1 MSVQV
6 TSASEASSHSGVETP
21 LRSSGIARRVP
32 PRRTVSI
39 AAWHTCQFPVPS
51 SPTAPFTGFTVR
63 PHASYKSDRNKAGL
77 WFSGTAEMKDISPAR
92 PKNLAT
98 NTVAWPWDSALS
110 IHCKHGR
117 RIHDSLHPFRS
128 TRHPLQLISRFNSPA
143 HEPPS
148 DSRRCPPQDQPRTGR
163 LLLQQGR
170 RKKEEGREE

>member
-63 PHASYKSDRNKAGL
+63 PHASYKSDRNKADQDGTKKKGTDQAKHRNTSHSYDLEFRKSFKKEKRRGKNTRSLVLRNSRDEGHQSRTTKKLGHKHSGVALGL
-77 WFSGTAEMKDISPAR
+77 
-92 PKNLAT
+92 
-98 NTVAWPWDSALS
+98 
-110 IHCKHGR
+110 
-117 RIHDSLHPFRS
+117 S
-128 TRHPLQLISRFNSPA
+128 TLDPLQTRA
-143 HEPPS
+143 
-148 DSRRCPPQDQPRTGR
+148 
-163 LLLQQGR
+163 
-170 RKKEEGREE
+170 